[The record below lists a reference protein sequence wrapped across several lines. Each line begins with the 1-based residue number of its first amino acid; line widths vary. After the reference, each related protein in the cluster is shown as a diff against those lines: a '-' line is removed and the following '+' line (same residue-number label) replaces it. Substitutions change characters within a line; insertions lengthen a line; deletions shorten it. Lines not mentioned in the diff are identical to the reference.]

1 MSNPKKTYK
10 RTDPKVKEW
19 LRTLDP
25 KYLKRSSPSTTP
37 TTTSKKSKIKLGGSR
52 KTKNRN
58 NKKDTKDTL
67 YIVHNVESCFHCA
80 AFMEKWNKQG
90 LKQKIKK
97 AYPKLNVKDYPVSE
111 FLSKKQFQEKF
122 PPIQGIPVF
131 FGVSKKNNEIK
142 EIRGNIDEQTLKNF
156 INSFY

>member
-1 MSNPKKTYK
+1 MNKTYYSRRHKKKRTTDSPKKT
-10 RTDPKVKEW
+10 
-19 LRTLDP
+19 
-25 KYLKRSSPSTTP
+25 
-37 TTTSKKSKIKLGGSR
+37 KSDGGSR

-58 NKKDTKDTL
+58 SKKDNKNTL

-97 AYPKLNVKDYPVSE
+97 AYPKLQVKDYPVNE
-111 FLSKKQFQEKF
+111 FLSKKQFQNKF

-131 FGVSKKNNEIK
+131 FGVSKKDKTIK
-142 EIRGNIDEQTLKNF
+142 EIRGNIDEETLKTF